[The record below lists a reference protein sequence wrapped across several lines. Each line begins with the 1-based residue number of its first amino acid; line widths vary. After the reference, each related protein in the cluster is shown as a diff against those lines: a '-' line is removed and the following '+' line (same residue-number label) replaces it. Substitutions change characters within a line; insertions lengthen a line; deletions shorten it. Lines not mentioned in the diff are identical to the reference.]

1 MENWRL
7 STGIG
12 IRISVSLHPRTRYG
26 KSGAANNEPEAA
38 HTLRPL
44 GSFAPERVEAH
55 LNLVAFPPA
64 RSTHYSFGGH
74 NYEYAGAASH
84 EPGFGKLDSRNRSHP
99 SNVKSGR
106 NRRGKQAH
114 PPPADHDE
122 HGHGGDRAGRN
133 VAGRS
138 LGDGGQRQT
147 RRARHVSRQRA
158 GLRPDL
164 QAAPATA
171 AARTLPAAVGSLT
184 TKGTKEHQGII
195 VSDPL

>member
-64 RSTHYSFGGH
+64 RSTHYSFWGH
-74 NYEYAGAASH
+74 NYEYSGAASH
-84 EPGFGKLDSRNRSHP
+84 EPGFGKFDSRNRSHP
-99 SNVKSGR
+99 SNFKSGR
-106 NRRGKQAH
+106 NERRKQPH
-114 PPPADHDE
+114 PPPSDNDE
-122 HGHGGDRAGRN
+122 HDHGGVHAAEN
-133 VAGRS
+133 VA
-138 LGDGGQRQT
+138 
-147 RRARHVSRQRA
+147 VSSS
-158 GLRPDL
+158 G
-164 QAAPATA
+164 
-171 AARTLPAAVGSLT
+171 
-184 TKGTKEHQGII
+184 
-195 VSDPL
+195 